1 MSEMGILS
9 QLSLKT
15 VSISLHEVSW
25 DLDFL
30 LRVVVPP
37 RRSCRCLPGSH
48 WKVSG
53 AKRRLVTVAAL
64 GSMADHGSRRGGRRV
79 GQAVFSPDGSM
90 SAIAIDRMST
100 DGDQGHGGHQRIANI
115 RRDR

>member
-53 AKRRLVTVAAL
+53 AKDDLSPSRLLAAWRIMGVGVAVGALAKLFSVLTV
-64 GSMADHGSRRGGRRV
+64 
-79 GQAVFSPDGSM
+79 Q
-90 SAIAIDRMST
+90 
-100 DGDQGHGGHQRIANI
+100 
-115 RRDR
+115 